1 MNNLILKEMKRKEIN
16 SSRMPVYRD
25 AGFEL
30 YDAKTTA
37 DAFRKETEHSRK
49 PDLYI
54 YSRYRNPTVVSA
66 EEEIM
71 KLEGSEWAL
80 LTQSGMSAIDTALSV
95 FQHGKGTGLWLF
107 FSEIY
112 GGTISFIESVLKA
125 KRGLDIQYFTPDN
138 GNYDLVKFE
147 KAIYDLKPEFV
158 YIETISNPMLIVADV
173 TGISDIA
180 KKYGVKVIVDNTFA
194 TPWLY
199 KPLNDGADIVIHS
212 ATKYFSGHGNLTAG
226 VICGNDVQIMQSAVE
241 YRKFVGHTLSP
252 DDAYSLQ
259 TQVQTFEL
267 RFSRQCSNAFK
278 LAEYLDRMSL
288 IKKVWYP
295 GLKNHPT
302 NFIADK
308 LFNKKGFGAM
318 ITFDLDGRDLAEKR
332 IRRDKFIELVS
343 EKIKLIPTL
352 GDPHTILMPVEAVWG
367 AKYPEPGMI
376 RLSVGFEEYSELEGT
391 ISRALEM
398 IKG

>member
-1 MNNLILKEMKRKEIN
+1 MKRKEIN

-37 DAFRKETEHSRK
+37 DAFRKESEHSRE

-95 FQHGKGTGLWLF
+95 FQHGKETGPWLF
-107 FSEIY
+107 FTEIY
-112 GGTISFIESVLKA
+112 GGTISFIESVLKSR
-125 KRGLDIQYFTPDN
+125 RGLDIQYFTPDN
-138 GNYDLVKFE
+138 GNYDLDMFE
-147 KAIYDLKPEFV
+147 KALSDLKPEFV
-158 YIETISNPMLIVADV
+158 YIETVSNPMLIVADV
-173 TGISDIA
+173 ACIAGIA
-180 KKYGVKVIVDNTFA
+180 KKHGVKVIVDNTFA

-199 KPLNDGADIVIHS
+199 KPLSDGADIVIHS
-212 ATKYFSGHGNLTAG
+212 ATKYFSGHGNITAG
-226 VICGNDVQIMQSAVE
+226 VLCGNDVKIMKAAIE

-252 DDAYSLQ
+252 DDAYRLQ

-278 LAEYLDRMSL
+278 LAEYLDSIPL
-288 IKKVWYP
+288 IRKVLYP

-302 NFIADK
+302 NLIAEK
-308 LFNKKGFGAM
+308 LFNNKGFGAM

-332 IRRDKFIELVS
+332 IRRDKFIEQVS

-352 GDPHTILMPVEAVWG
+352 GDPHTILMPVDAVWG